1 MTTASGGSAWRW
13 ALAAVAATVFCVQL
27 DAFALNMALPGIG
40 RDLGVAGDGLRWVV
54 SGYLLAAGS
63 LMAGAGRLGDL
74 YGRRRSLMAGLAVFG
89 GSSLVCALAPSLPV
103 LVAARVAQG
112 AGGAVV
118 MPVGLALLTNACP
131 PGSRAR
137 VTGRALGIGGV
148 ATVCGPYAG
157 GVLTEAASWRAV
169 FWLNVPVALVA
180 GVWAA
185 RAGESRDTTA
195 PPSLDGAGLVT
206 ATGALAALAVLVDR
220 GPLWGWAS
228 GRSAAA
234 LAAAVALGSVF
245 VRHERAVAHPLVDLA
260 LFGNRPF
267 VALTVAGAAANAATV
282 VVLFTVPLALQ
293 GPWGLSAAGSGA
305 AFLAPAAAMALAGPV
320 AGRIRTADAVR
331 VMAGAL
337 ALGAASLGAAAAA
350 TTLPGFL
357 LAITGCGAALGIA
370 GALTL
375 IATQAVVRP
384 ERAGEASGVT
394 KTVITTA
401 AGLGV
406 ALSGPA
412 AGAEGGT
419 AADAALTAAHT
430 ALMAAGGCCLAGAA
444 LLAFAPLTRIRAD
457 GSRGGRSAADGRPD

>member
-1 MTTASGGSAWRW
+1 MTVESGGPAWRW
-13 ALAAVAATVFCVQL
+13 ALAAVSATVFCVQL
-27 DAFALNMALPGIG
+27 DAFALNLALPGIG
-40 RDLGVAGDGLRWVV
+40 RDLGAAGGGLQWVV
-54 SGYLLAAGS
+54 SGYLLAAGA

-74 YGRRRSLMAGLAVFG
+74 YGRRRLLTAGLAVFG
-89 GSSLVCALAPSLPV
+89 GASLVCALAPSLPV
-103 LVAARVAQG
+103 LVGARVAQG
-112 AGGAVV
+112 AGGAVA

-131 PGSRAR
+131 PGARAR
-137 VTGRALGIGGV
+137 IMGRALGIGGV

-157 GVLTEAASWRAV
+157 GVLTEAVSWRAV

-180 GVWAA
+180 MGCAA

-195 PPSLDGAGLVT
+195 PPSVDMTGLVT

-220 GPLWGWAS
+220 GQLWGWAS
-228 GRSAAA
+228 GRSATALA
-234 LAAAVALGSVF
+234 LAAALGYVF
-245 VRHERAVAHPLVDLA
+245 VRHERAVANPLVDLA

-267 VALTVAGAAANAATV
+267 VALTAAGAAANAATV
-282 VVLFTVPLALQ
+282 VLLFVVPLALQ
-293 GPWGLSAAGSGA
+293 GPWRLSATGAGA

-320 AGRIRTADAVR
+320 AGRIRTADAMR
-331 VMAGAL
+331 VMAAAL
-337 ALGAASLGAAAAA
+337 ALGAAALGGAAMA
-350 TTLPGFL
+350 TSLPVFL
-357 LAITGCGAALGIA
+357 VAVTGCGAALGIA

-412 AGAEGGT
+412 AEARSSAAVT
-419 AADAALTAAHT
+419 A

-444 LLAFAPLTRIRAD
+444 LLVLTRRRPG
-457 GSRGGRSAADGRPD
+457 GSCGGRSRTDGCPG

>member
-1 MTTASGGSAWRW
+1 MTVESGGPAWRW
-13 ALAAVAATVFCVQL
+13 ALAAVSATVFCVQL
-27 DAFALNMALPGIG
+27 DAFALNLALPGIG
-40 RDLGVAGDGLRWVV
+40 RDLGAAGGGLQWVV
-54 SGYLLAAGS
+54 SGYLLAAGA

-74 YGRRRSLMAGLAVFG
+74 YGRRRLLTAGLAVFG
-89 GSSLVCALAPSLPV
+89 GASLVCALAPSLPV
-103 LVAARVAQG
+103 LVGARVVQG
-112 AGGAVV
+112 AGGAVA

-131 PGSRAR
+131 PGTRAR
-137 VTGRALGIGGV
+137 IMGRALGIGGV

-157 GVLTEAASWRAV
+157 GVLTEAVSWRAV

-180 GVWAA
+180 VGCAA

-195 PPSLDGAGLVT
+195 PPSVDMAGLVT

-220 GPLWGWAS
+220 GQLWGWAS
-228 GRSAAA
+228 GRSATA
-234 LAAAVALGSVF
+234 LALAVALGYVF
-245 VRHERAVAHPLVDLA
+245 VRHERAVANPLVDLA

-267 VALTVAGAAANAATV
+267 VALTAAGAAANAATV
-282 VVLFTVPLALQ
+282 VLLFVVPLALQ
-293 GPWGLSAAGSGA
+293 GPWRLSATGAGA

-331 VMAGAL
+331 MMAAALVLGAA
-337 ALGAASLGAAAAA
+337 ALGAAAMA
-350 TTLPGFL
+350 TNLPVFL
-357 LAITGCGAALGIA
+357 VAITGCGAALGIA

-412 AGAEGGT
+412 AEARSS
-419 AADAALTAAHT
+419 AAVTT
-430 ALMAAGGCCLAGAA
+430 ALMAAGGCCLAGAV
-444 LLAFAPLTRIRAD
+444 LLVLTRRRPG
-457 GSRGGRSAADGRPD
+457 GSCGGHSRTDECPG

>member
-1 MTTASGGSAWRW
+1 MTTASGGSGRRW

-27 DAFALNMALPGIG
+27 DAFALNLALPGIG
-40 RDLGVAGDGLRWVV
+40 RDLGAAGGGLRWVV

-74 YGRRRSLMAGLAVFG
+74 YGRRQSLTAGLAVFG
-89 GSSLVCALAPSLPV
+89 GASLVCALSPSLPV
-103 LVAARVAQG
+103 LVAARVVQG
-112 AGGAVV
+112 AGGAVA
-118 MPVGLALLTNACP
+118 MPAGLALLTNACP
-131 PGSRAR
+131 PGARAR
-137 VTGRALGIGGV
+137 VMGRALGIGGV
-148 ATVCGPYAG
+148 ATVCGPYVG
-157 GVLTEAASWRAV
+157 GVLTEAVSWRAV

-180 GVWAA
+180 GVCAA

-195 PPSLDGAGLVT
+195 PPSVDVAGLVT
-206 ATGALAALAVLVDR
+206 ATGALAALAFLVDR
-220 GPLWGWAS
+220 GPLWGWSS

-234 LAAAVALGSVF
+234 LALAIALGFAF
-245 VRHERAVAHPLVDLA
+245 VRHERAVAHPLVDLV

-267 VALTVAGAAANAATV
+267 VALTAAGAAANAATV
-282 VVLFTVPLALQ
+282 VVLFAAPLALQ
-293 GPWGLSAAGSGA
+293 GPWGLSATGAGA

-337 ALGAASLGAAAAA
+337 GLAAASLGAAARA
-350 TTLPGFL
+350 TTLPVFL
-357 LAITGCGAALGIA
+357 LAITGCGAALGVA

-375 IATQAVVRP
+375 IATQAAVRP

-406 ALSGPA
+406 TLSG
-412 AGAEGGT
+412 
-419 AADAALTAAHT
+419 DAAEAESGAAVDA

-444 LLAFAPLTRIRAD
+444 LLLITLLTRIRPG
-457 GSRGGRSAADGRPD
+457 GSHGGRSAADGRPD

>member
-1 MTTASGGSAWRW
+1 MTVEGGGPAWRW
-13 ALAAVAATVFCVQL
+13 ALAAVSATVFCVQL
-27 DAFALNMALPGIG
+27 DAFALNLALPGIG
-40 RDLGVAGDGLRWVV
+40 RDLGAAGGGLQWVV
-54 SGYLLAAGS
+54 SGYLLAAGA

-74 YGRRRSLMAGLAVFG
+74 YGRRRLLTAGLAVFG
-89 GSSLVCALAPSLPV
+89 GASLVCALAPSLPV
-103 LVAARVAQG
+103 LVGARVAQG
-112 AGGAVV
+112 AGGAVA

-131 PGSRAR
+131 PGTRAR
-137 VTGRALGIGGV
+137 IMGRALGIGGV

-157 GVLTEAASWRAV
+157 GVLTEAVSWRAV

-180 GVWAA
+180 VGCAA

-195 PPSLDGAGLVT
+195 PPSVDMAGLVT

-220 GPLWGWAS
+220 GQLWGWAS
-228 GRSAAA
+228 GRSATA
-234 LAAAVALGSVF
+234 LALAVALGYVF
-245 VRHERAVAHPLVDLA
+245 VRHERAVANPLVDLA

-267 VALTVAGAAANAATV
+267 VALTAAGAAANAATV
-282 VVLFTVPLALQ
+282 VLLFVVPLALQ
-293 GPWGLSAAGSGA
+293 GPWRLSATGAGA

-331 VMAGAL
+331 VMAAALVLGAA
-337 ALGAASLGAAAAA
+337 ALGAAAMATSL
-350 TTLPGFL
+350 PVFL
-357 LAITGCGAALGIA
+357 VAVTGCGAALGIA

-412 AGAEGGT
+412 AEARST
-419 AADAALTAAHT
+419 AAVAA

-444 LLAFAPLTRIRAD
+444 LLVLTRRRPG
-457 GSRGGRSAADGRPD
+457 GSCGGRSRTDGCPG

>member
-27 DAFALNMALPGIG
+27 DAFALNLALPGIG
-40 RDLGVAGDGLRWVV
+40 RDLGAAGGGLRWVV

-74 YGRRRSLMAGLAVFG
+74 YGRRRLLMAGLTVFG
-89 GSSLVCALAPSLPV
+89 GASLVCALAPSLPV
-103 LVAARVAQG
+103 LVAARVVQG
-112 AGGAVV
+112 AGGAVA

-131 PGSRAR
+131 PGARAR
-137 VTGRALGIGGV
+137 IMGRALGIGGV

-157 GVLTEAASWRAV
+157 GVLTEAVSWRAV

-180 GVWAA
+180 GACAA

-195 PPSLDGAGLVT
+195 PPSVDVAGLVT

-228 GRSAAA
+228 GPSAAT
-234 LAAAVALGSVF
+234 LAVAVALGCAF
-245 VRHERAVAHPLVDLA
+245 VRHERAVANPLVDLT
-260 LFGNRPF
+260 LFGSRPF

-282 VVLFTVPLALQ
+282 IVLFVVPLALQ
-293 GPWGLSAAGSGA
+293 GPWGLSAMGAGV

-337 ALGAASLGAAAAA
+337 GLGAASLGAATMA
-350 TTLPGFL
+350 TALPVFL
-357 LAITGCGAALGIA
+357 LAITGCGAALGVA

-394 KTVITTA
+394 KTVITSA

-406 ALSGPA
+406 ALSGEA
-412 AGAEGGT
+412 AEAQSGVAV
-419 AADAALTAAHT
+419 DAALT
-430 ALMAAGGCCLAGAA
+430 AAGGCCLAGAA
-444 LLAFAPLTRIRAD
+444 LLVSTLLTRIRPD
-457 GSRGGRSAADGRPD
+457 GSHGGPSAADGRPD

>member
-1 MTTASGGSAWRW
+1 MTTASGGSGRRW

-27 DAFALNMALPGIG
+27 DAFALNLALPGIG
-40 RDLGVAGDGLRWVV
+40 RDLGAAGGGLRWVV

-74 YGRRRSLMAGLAVFG
+74 YGRRRSLTAGLAVFG
-89 GSSLVCALAPSLPV
+89 GASLVCALTPSLPV
-103 LVAARVAQG
+103 LVAARVVQG
-112 AGGAVV
+112 AGGAVA

-131 PGSRAR
+131 PGARAR
-137 VTGRALGIGGV
+137 VMGRALGIGGV
-148 ATVCGPYAG
+148 ATVCGPYVG
-157 GVLTEAASWRAV
+157 GVLTEAVSWRAV

-180 GVWAA
+180 GVCAA

-195 PPSLDGAGLVT
+195 PPSVDVAGLVT
-206 ATGALAALAVLVDR
+206 ATGALAALAFLVDR
-220 GPLWGWAS
+220 GPLWGWSS

-234 LAAAVALGSVF
+234 LALAVALGFAF
-245 VRHERAVAHPLVDLA
+245 VRHERGVANPLVDLV

-267 VALTVAGAAANAATV
+267 VALTAAGAAANAATV
-282 VVLFTVPLALQ
+282 VVLFAAPLALQ
-293 GPWGLSAAGSGA
+293 GPWGLSAPRAGA

-337 ALGAASLGAAAAA
+337 GLGAVSLGVAAMA
-350 TTLPGFL
+350 TTLPVFL
-357 LAITGCGAALGIA
+357 LAITGCGAALGVA

-406 ALSGPA
+406 ALSG
-412 AGAEGGT
+412 
-419 AADAALTAAHT
+419 DAAEAESGAAVDA
-430 ALMAAGGCCLAGAA
+430 ALMAAGGCCLAGVA
-444 LLAFAPLTRIRAD
+444 LLLITPLTRIRPG
-457 GSRGGRSAADGRPD
+457 GSHGGRSAADGRSD

>member
-1 MTTASGGSAWRW
+1 MTVESGEPAWRW
-13 ALAAVAATVFCVQL
+13 ALAAVSATVFCVQL
-27 DAFALNMALPGIG
+27 DAFALNLALPGIG
-40 RDLGVAGDGLRWVV
+40 RDLGAAGGGLQWVV
-54 SGYLLAAGS
+54 SGYLLAAGT

-74 YGRRRSLMAGLAVFG
+74 YGRRRLLTAGLAVFG
-89 GSSLVCALAPSLPV
+89 GASLVCALAPSLPV
-103 LVAARVAQG
+103 LVGARVAQG
-112 AGGAVV
+112 AGGAVA

-131 PGSRAR
+131 PGARAR
-137 VTGRALGIGGV
+137 IMGRALGIGGV

-157 GVLTEAASWRAV
+157 GVLTEGVSWRAV

-180 GVWAA
+180 VGCAA

-195 PPSLDGAGLVT
+195 PPSVDMAGLVT

-220 GPLWGWAS
+220 GQLWGWAS
-228 GRSAAA
+228 GRSTTA
-234 LAAAVALGSVF
+234 LALAVALGYVF
-245 VRHERAVAHPLVDLA
+245 VRHERAVANPLVDLA

-267 VALTVAGAAANAATV
+267 VALTAAGAAANAATV
-282 VVLFTVPLALQ
+282 VLLFVVPLALQ
-293 GPWGLSAAGSGA
+293 GPWRLSATGAGA

-320 AGRIRTADAVR
+320 AGRIRTADAAR
-331 VMAGAL
+331 VMAAALGLGAA
-337 ALGAASLGAAAAA
+337 ALGAAAMATSL
-350 TTLPGFL
+350 PVFL
-357 LAITGCGAALGIA
+357 VAVTGCGAALGIA

-412 AGAEGGT
+412 AEARST
-419 AADAALTAAHT
+419 AAVAA
-430 ALMAAGGCCLAGAA
+430 ALMAAGGCCLAGAV
-444 LLAFAPLTRIRAD
+444 LLVLTRRRPG
-457 GSRGGRSAADGRPD
+457 GSCGGRSRTDGCPG

>member
-1 MTTASGGSAWRW
+1 MTTASGGSGRRW

-27 DAFALNMALPGIG
+27 DAFALNLALPGIG
-40 RDLGVAGDGLRWVV
+40 RDLGAAGGGLRWVV

-74 YGRRRSLMAGLAVFG
+74 YGRRRSLTAGLAVFG
-89 GSSLVCALAPSLPV
+89 GASLVCALSPSLPV

-112 AGGAVV
+112 AGGAVA
-118 MPVGLALLTNACP
+118 MPAGLALLTNACP
-131 PGSRAR
+131 PGARAR
-137 VTGRALGIGGV
+137 VMGRALGIGGV
-148 ATVCGPYAG
+148 ATVCGPYVG
-157 GVLTEAASWRAV
+157 GLLTEAVSWRAV

-180 GVWAA
+180 GVCAA

-195 PPSLDGAGLVT
+195 PPSVDVAGLVT
-206 ATGALAALAVLVDR
+206 ATGALAALAFLVDR
-220 GPLWGWAS
+220 GPLWGWSS

-234 LAAAVALGSVF
+234 LALAIALGFAF
-245 VRHERAVAHPLVDLA
+245 VRHERAVAHPLVDLV

-267 VALTVAGAAANAATV
+267 VALTAAGAAANAATV
-282 VVLFTVPLALQ
+282 VVLFAAPLALQ
-293 GPWGLSAAGSGA
+293 GPWGLSATGAGA

-331 VMAGAL
+331 VVAGAL
-337 ALGAASLGAAAAA
+337 GLGAASLGAAAMA
-350 TTLPGFL
+350 TTLPVFL
-357 LAITGCGAALGIA
+357 LAITGCGAALGVA

-406 ALSGPA
+406 ALSG
-412 AGAEGGT
+412 
-419 AADAALTAAHT
+419 DAAEAESGAAVDA

-444 LLAFAPLTRIRAD
+444 PLLITLLTRIRPG
-457 GSRGGRSAADGRPD
+457 GSHGGRSAADGRPD

>member
-1 MTTASGGSAWRW
+1 MTVESGGPAWRW
-13 ALAAVAATVFCVQL
+13 ALAAVSATVFCVQL
-27 DAFALNMALPGIG
+27 DAFALNLALPGIG
-40 RDLGVAGDGLRWVV
+40 RDLGAAGGGLQWVV
-54 SGYLLAAGS
+54 SGYLLAAGA

-74 YGRRRSLMAGLAVFG
+74 YGRRRLLTAGLAVFG
-89 GSSLVCALAPSLPV
+89 GASLVCALAPSLPV
-103 LVAARVAQG
+103 LVGARVAQG
-112 AGGAVV
+112 AGGAVA

-131 PGSRAR
+131 PGTRAR
-137 VTGRALGIGGV
+137 IMGRALGIGGV

-157 GVLTEAASWRAV
+157 GVLTEAVSWRAV

-180 GVWAA
+180 VGCAA

-195 PPSLDGAGLVT
+195 PPSMDMAGLVT

-220 GPLWGWAS
+220 GQLWGWAS
-228 GRSAAA
+228 GRSATA
-234 LAAAVALGSVF
+234 LALAVALGYVF
-245 VRHERAVAHPLVDLA
+245 VRHERAVANPLVDLA

-267 VALTVAGAAANAATV
+267 VALTAAGAAANAATV
-282 VVLFTVPLALQ
+282 VLLFVVPLALQ
-293 GPWGLSAAGSGA
+293 GPWRLSATGAGA

-320 AGRIRTADAVR
+320 AGRIRTAEAVR
-331 VMAGAL
+331 VMAAALVLGAA
-337 ALGAASLGAAAAA
+337 ALGAAAMATSL
-350 TTLPGFL
+350 PVFL
-357 LAITGCGAALGIA
+357 VAVTGCGAALGIA

-406 ALSGPA
+406 APSGPA
-412 AGAEGGT
+412 AEARSS
-419 AADAALTAAHT
+419 AAVAA

-444 LLAFAPLTRIRAD
+444 LLVLTRRRPG
-457 GSRGGRSAADGRPD
+457 GSRGGHSPTDGCPG

>member
-1 MTTASGGSAWRW
+1 MTVESGGPAWRW
-13 ALAAVAATVFCVQL
+13 ALAAVSATVFCVQL
-27 DAFALNMALPGIG
+27 DAFALNLALPGIG
-40 RDLGVAGDGLRWVV
+40 RDLGAAGGGLQWVV
-54 SGYLLAAGS
+54 SGYLLAAGA
-63 LMAGAGRLGDL
+63 LMTGAGRLGDL
-74 YGRRRSLMAGLAVFG
+74 YGRRRLLTAGLAVFG
-89 GSSLVCALAPSLPV
+89 GASLVCALAPSLPV
-103 LVAARVAQG
+103 LVGARVVQG
-112 AGGAVV
+112 AGGAVA

-131 PGSRAR
+131 PGTRAR
-137 VTGRALGIGGV
+137 IMGRALGIGGV

-157 GVLTEAASWRAV
+157 GVLTEAVSWRAV

-180 GVWAA
+180 MGCAA

-195 PPSLDGAGLVT
+195 PPSVDMAGLVT

-220 GPLWGWAS
+220 GQLWGWAS
-228 GRSAAA
+228 GRSATTLA
-234 LAAAVALGSVF
+234 LAVALGYVF
-245 VRHERAVAHPLVDLA
+245 VRHERAVANPLVDLA

-267 VALTVAGAAANAATV
+267 VALTAAGAAANAATV
-282 VVLFTVPLALQ
+282 VLLFVVPLALQ
-293 GPWGLSAAGSGA
+293 GPWRLSATGAGA

-331 VMAGAL
+331 VMAAAL
-337 ALGAASLGAAAAA
+337 VLGAAALGGAA
-350 TTLPGFL
+350 MATSLPVFL
-357 LAITGCGAALGIA
+357 VAVTGCGAALGIA

-412 AGAEGGT
+412 AEARSSAAVT
-419 AADAALTAAHT
+419 A

-444 LLAFAPLTRIRAD
+444 LLVLTRRRPGGSCGGHSPTD
-457 GSRGGRSAADGRPD
+457 GCPG

>member
-27 DAFALNMALPGIG
+27 DAFALNLALPGIG
-40 RDLGVAGDGLRWVV
+40 RDLGAAGGGLRWVV

-63 LMAGAGRLGDL
+63 LMAGVGRLGDL
-74 YGRRRSLMAGLAVFG
+74 YGRRRLLLAGLAVFG
-89 GSSLVCALAPSLPV
+89 GASLVCALAPSLPV

-112 AGGAVV
+112 AGGAVA

-131 PGSRAR
+131 PGARAR
-137 VTGRALGIGGV
+137 VMGRALGIGGV
-148 ATVCGPYAG
+148 ATVCGPYVG
-157 GVLTEAASWRAV
+157 GVLTEAVSWRAV

-180 GVWAA
+180 GACAA

-195 PPSLDGAGLVT
+195 PPSVDVAGLVT

-228 GRSAAA
+228 SPSAAA
-234 LAAAVALGSVF
+234 LAVAVALGCAF
-245 VRHERAVAHPLVDLA
+245 VRHERAVANPLVDLA

-267 VALTVAGAAANAATV
+267 VTLTVAGAAANAATV
-282 VVLFTVPLALQ
+282 IVLFVVPLALQ
-293 GPWGLSAAGSGA
+293 GPWGLSAMGAGV
-305 AFLAPAAAMALAGPV
+305 AFLGPAAALALAGPV

-337 ALGAASLGAAAAA
+337 ALGAASLGAAAMA
-350 TTLPGFL
+350 TALPVFL
-357 LAITGCGAALGIA
+357 LAITGCGAALGVA

-394 KTVITTA
+394 KTVITSA

-406 ALSGPA
+406 ALSGEA
-412 AGAEGGT
+412 AEAQSGA
-419 AADAALTAAHT
+419 AVDAALT
-430 ALMAAGGCCLAGAA
+430 AAGGCCLAGAA
-444 LLAFAPLTRIRAD
+444 LLVSTLLTRIRPD
-457 GSRGGRSAADGRPD
+457 GSHGGRSAADGRPD